1 MHECAIFPLPAFL
14 GPVSVIEGRDN
25 APRRPSEVTAT
36 SFGPKYCNIS
46 LVGIWCRFSAFFRLF
61 PTGKVKTSD
70 FFEGMFRC
78 FAPKVR
84 MFMAKKPGV
93 FGGKSRFFRLFCR
106 VFDVFC
112 RRNGGEAP
120 CMVRKRILVLI
131 VVDCKTPKNAVIFA
145 LERTRCVVKIFEGF
159 RPL

>member
-1 MHECAIFPLPAFL
+1 M
-14 GPVSVIEGRDN
+14 
-25 APRRPSEVTAT
+25 T
-36 SFGPKYCNIS
+36 SFGPKYRKFGA
-46 LVGIWCRFSAFFRLF
+46 VGFYGGFTVFFHGF
-61 PTGKVKTSD
+61 AAGKVKTSD